1 MQDERGE
8 KNSRGGIMVGMGMRG
23 SGHRGPHWGV
33 ISGGI
38 LATVGL
44 LILLDNMGIHAVS
57 NIYRFWPVILIFIG
71 AWNLFCASGRVFG
84 IVLIILGVLFQLDTL
99 GVANFSWGELWPLA
113 IIGAGLVV
121 MWSSLQ
127 ARKVSK
133 VVGDALGGHPQ
144 TDPRTTL
151 NEVAIF
157 GGIERR
163 ITSQDFQGGYIQAVF
178 GGVELD
184 LREANMQQDEAKLEI
199 NAVFGGVELRVPD
212 TWQVVSRGQAFFGGF
227 VDNTRNYRS
236 ENPANPGKKSLFLT
250 GSAVFGGVEIKN

>member
-1 MQDERGE
+1 MGDQRGD
-8 KNSRGGIMVGMGMRG
+8 KSVRGGIIVGLGGRERGLAGQQWGM
-23 SGHRGPHWGV
+23 

-38 LATVGL
+38 IAVVGT
-44 LILLDNMGIHAVS
+44 LILLDNMGIHAAS
-57 NIYRFWPVILIFIG
+57 HLYRFWPMILILVG
-71 AWNLFCASGRVFG
+71 GWNLTCQSGRVFG
-84 IVLIILGVLFQLDTL
+84 TVLIILGVLFQLDSL
-99 GVANFSWGELWPLA
+99 GIAHFSWGELWPLA
-113 IIGAGLVV
+113 IIAAGVLV

-127 ARKVSK
+127 SRKIAK
-133 VVGDALGGHPQ
+133 VVVDTLGGKPQ
-144 TDPRTTL
+144 TDPRTSL

-163 ITSQDFQGGYIQAVF
+163 ITSQDFQGGYVQAVF

-184 LREANMQQDEAKLEI
+184 LRDANMVQDEVKLEI

-227 VDNTRNYRS
+227 VDNTRSYRTQ
-236 ENPANPGKKSLFLT
+236 NPAGPATKSLILT

>member
-1 MQDERGE
+1 MRDERGE
-8 KNSRGGIMVGMGMRG
+8 KNSRGGIVVGIGLRSAG
-23 SGHRGPHWGV
+23 SRNPHWGV

-38 LATVGL
+38 LALVGL
-44 LILLDNMGIHAVS
+44 LILLDNMGVHAVS
-57 NIYRFWPVILIFIG
+57 NIYRFWPVILILIG
-71 AWNLFCASGRVFG
+71 LWNLTSQSGRVFG
-84 IVLIILGVLFQLDTL
+84 IVMIILGVLFQLDSL
-99 GVANFSWGELWPLA
+99 GVAHFSWGEIWPLA
-113 IIGAGLVV
+113 IIGAGLLV

-127 ARKVSK
+127 ARRVSK
-133 VVGDALGGHPQ
+133 VVTDVLGGKPQ

-184 LREANMQQDEAKLEI
+184 LRDANMIKDEANLEI

>member
-1 MQDERGE
+1 
-8 KNSRGGIMVGMGMRG
+8 
-23 SGHRGPHWGV
+23 V

-38 LATVGL
+38 LAVVGL
-44 LILLDNMGIHAVS
+44 LILLDNMGIHAAS
-57 NIYRFWPVILIFIG
+57 HIYRFWPLILILIG
-71 AWNLFCASGRVFG
+71 LWNLTCQSGRVIG
-84 IVLIILGVLFQLDTL
+84 VVLIILGVLFQLDTL
-99 GVANFSWGELWPLA
+99 GVAHFSWGELWPLV
-113 IIGAGLVV
+113 IIGAGLLV

-127 ARKVSK
+127 ARRVSK
-133 VVGDALGGHPQ
+133 VVSDALGGQPQ

-163 ITSQDFQGGYIQAVF
+163 ITSQDFQGGYVQAVF

-184 LREANMQQDEAKLEI
+184 LRDANMQQDEAKLEI

-227 VDNTRNYRS
+227 VDSTRNYRT

>member
-8 KNSRGGIMVGMGMRG
+8 KNSRGGMLVGMGMPG

-71 AWNLFCASGRVFG
+71 VWNLFCASSRVFG

-99 GVANFSWGELWPLA
+99 GVAHFSWGELWPLA

-121 MWSSLQ
+121 MWSSFQ

-133 VVGDALGGHPQ
+133 VVGALGGHPQ
-144 TDPRTTL
+144 SDPRTTL

-163 ITSQDFQGGYIQAVF
+163 ITSQDFQGGYVQAVF

-184 LREANMQQDEAKLEI
+184 LREANMQQDEVKLEI

-227 VDNTRNYRS
+227 ADNTRNYRS
-236 ENPANPGKKSLFLT
+236 ENPANPGKKSLLLT

>member
-1 MQDERGE
+1 MRDERGE
-8 KNSRGGIMVGMGMRG
+8 KNSRGGVVVGIGVRG
-23 SGHRGPHWGV
+23 SGARGPWGAL
-33 ISGGI
+33 SGGI
-38 LATVGL
+38 LALVGL

-57 NIYRFWPVILIFIG
+57 TVYRFWPVILIFIG
-71 AWNLFCASGRVFG
+71 VWNLFCASGRVFG

-99 GVANFSWGELWPLA
+99 GIAHFSWGEIWPIA
-113 IIGAGLVV
+113 IIGAGLLV

-127 ARKVSK
+127 ARRVSK
-133 VVGDALGGHPQ
+133 VVTDALGGHPE

-184 LREANMQQDEAKLEI
+184 LRDANMIKDEANLEI